1 MQWISSRPKKDI
13 MQTIGYKERNR
24 FHRVAGGAPIIDHPF
39 FSIVP
44 DGIIMNSACP
54 SPLPPKGRFSLA
66 CVTFWEHHS
75 STQSSELLWRVL
87 EMKEWTL

>member
-75 STQSSELLWRVL
+75 LTFSRYRCTRQR
-87 EMKEWTL
+87 